1 MFRSIR
7 WRLVASYALLILL
20 ALTLMGAI
28 ALTLLGTYVGGQERA
43 VLSENAKSVVGQ
55 AVVFLQAPIRRV
67 ALQELAYTSAFLGNA
82 RVRIMDPEGT
92 VIADSGDPA
101 QPDEFI
107 WLVPSGLAEIDA
119 ERRGASPFIITLP
132 PRAQEDRGKNLRDLL
147 PFVRDLPLGTSG
159 VYAHRFF
166 TPWARRFEFETEGN
180 PAEAPA
186 ANPIRTVIS
195 VTRPVEA
202 SGARLG
208 TVELS
213 SPLSLQNEAIG
224 AMRTSLL
231 LSGLGALAVAV
242 AFGLVFGKTLT
253 NPLRSLAFAA
263 ERMAGGDLTAR
274 APVNRRDE
282 MGAVAGQ
289 FNAMAENLEKSF
301 SDLRSERDALK
312 RFVADASHELRT
324 PITALS
330 TFTELLQGRASDD
343 PKARVEFL
351 QESRVQLA
359 RLEWITANLLN
370 LSRLDAGIASLEFA
384 EHDAEGIL
392 EETASQYRAR
402 AREKGIQ
409 IAVIPPASPFRASL
423 DRTRMTMALGNLAAN
438 AVKFTPAGGR
448 VEIGAEAH
456 GSSARFFVRDT
467 GEGIDAEDLER
478 IFERFFRGKNAG
490 AEGAGL
496 GLAIVK
502 SVAEAH
508 GGSVSVQSEAG
519 NGSLFTVDIP
529 MRGAPGARAPPSFAS

>member
-1 MFRSIR
+1 VFRSIR

-20 ALTLMGAI
+20 AVTLMGAI
-28 ALTLLGTYVGGQERA
+28 ALTLLGTYVDRQERA
-43 VLSENAKSVVGQ
+43 FLSDNARSVVGQ
-55 AVVFLQAPIRRV
+55 AVVFLQAPVRRV

-107 WLVPSGLAEIDA
+107 WLAPSGLAEIDA

-132 PRAQEDRGKNLRDLL
+132 PQTRGEDGKNLKDLL
-147 PFVRDLPLGTSG
+147 PFIRDLPLGTSRIF
-159 VYAHRFF
+159 AHRFF
-166 TPWARRFEFETEGN
+166 TPWGRRFEFETEGK
-180 PAEAPA
+180 PSETA
-186 ANPIRTVIS
+186 AAIPSRTFIS
-195 VTRPVEA
+195 VTQPVEA
-202 SGARLG
+202 EGVRLG
-208 TVELS
+208 IVELS
-213 SPLSLQNEAIG
+213 SPLSLQREAIG
-224 AMRTSLL
+224 TMRTSLL

-242 AFGLVFGKTLT
+242 AFGLIFGKTLT
-253 NPLRSLAFAA
+253 DPLRSLAFTAK
-263 ERMAGGDLTAR
+263 RMAGGDLTAR
-274 APVNRRDE
+274 APENRRDE

-330 TFTELLQGRASDD
+330 TFTELLQGSASDD
-343 PKARVEFL
+343 PKARAEFL
-351 QESRVQLA
+351 EESRVQLA

-402 AREKGIQ
+402 AREKGIE
-409 IAVIPPASPFRASL
+409 IAVTPPASPLRVFL
-423 DRTRMTMALGNLAAN
+423 DRARVIMALGNLAAN
-438 AVKFTPAGGR
+438 AIKFTPAGGR
-448 VEIGAEAH
+448 VEIGAEQN
-456 GSSARFFVRDT
+456 GNSARFLVRDT
-467 GEGIDAEDLER
+467 GEGIDAGDLEK
-478 IFERFFRGKNAG
+478 IFERFFRGKNATS
-490 AEGAGL
+490 EGAGL

-508 GGSVSVQSEAG
+508 GGSVSVRSEAG
-519 NGSLFTVDIP
+519 KGSLFTVDIP
-529 MRGAPGARAPPSFAS
+529 MRGAPGA